1 MMSDA
6 LTTLES
12 TYFVIQKNIS
22 MLLAGCKTQAQRD
35 QIMAQYVVARQT
47 YWQAVNKAFHD
58 DDPALQ
64 ALVTQ
69 ANTALTKLNAIGT
82 SLGNITTVI
91 NDITKA
97 VSIGGEIAAKVIAA

>member
-1 MMSDA
+1 MSDA
-6 LTTLES
+6 LTSLES
-12 TYFVIQKNIS
+12 IYFAIQKNIS
-22 MLLAGCKTQAQRD
+22 SVLAACKTQAQRD
-35 QIMAQYVVARQT
+35 QIMAQYVAARQN

-58 DDPALQ
+58 DDPAVK

-69 ANTALTKLNAIGT
+69 ATTSITKLNALST

-97 VSIGGEIAAKVIAA
+97 VTIGSQIAAKVIAV